1 MSSAQTST
9 FKKDKNNNLN
19 DTQCLAFIKDYK
31 EYKKGKILNINNP
44 RTGKLLNNEERI
56 KFIYEKCKKKLDID
70 TSSSNSSSSSSE
82 DNEIILDTFEK
93 VQSIVY
99 IPFNTPTQ
107 NKDLIASL
115 FSKPINVEKAY
126 NKLNAYLN
134 NNRPPRGQNI
144 YIDSYHDILLEF
156 NLIISTIYHNSVLS
170 ADILTRSHGWINGY
184 AYNPF
189 NIWNN
194 DTTIVANIKNTKTI
208 LSRMWKDTYYGSSKD
223 IRCYGLNTEALD
235 ELSNILLES
244 QNNHNKDDIIR
255 LLNDNK
261 EKYVALQLVLV
272 LIRDGLPAPSFG
284 NVNRD
289 LAIKHLEI
297 VDSLVTKDVINIL
310 FDNNNNNSVSVS
322 KSITWSNS
330 AIAPMRSS
338 SSNHSHFQSR
348 ANIDMYFRKAAEEKA
363 RILDE
368 LKGPNVLNNEFE
380 PLLLEEWDDMP
391 LSKLRNIIIIKDS
404 TNKGTA
410 FYIRTLYQ
418 YWRNAV
424 KNGVQFVNP
433 YNRKPLTEKDKDDI
447 MIAMEKLYPTIK
459 KPKAGEGRS
468 DITMEIVFVDNNRDK
483 VYIKFKYILKMPNRL
498 NLLIDL
504 IKIIISITFP
514 TRLPD
519 FNGDIDAAYIHNYL
533 FDNIKL
539 LHRNNKTFG
548 KKIPLKPLDV
558 LKEYNGRLI
567 NNYDDYKDFFDKIKH
582 AL

>member
-1 MSSAQTST
+1 MSSASTNT
-9 FKKDKNNNLN
+9 FKKDKNNNLSN
-19 DTQCLAFIKDYK
+19 KQCEAFIKDYK
-31 EYKKGKILNINNP
+31 EYKKGNILNINNP
-44 RTGKLLNNEERI
+44 KTGKLLNNEERI
-56 KFIYEKCKKKLDID
+56 KFIYYKCKEKLGID
-70 TSSSNSSSSSSE
+70 TSPSKSKSSSSK

-93 VQSIVY
+93 VQDIVY
-99 IPFNTPTQ
+99 IPFNTPTH
-107 NKDLIASL
+107 NKDLIEKL
-115 FSKPINVEKAY
+115 FSKPIKLEEAY
-126 NKLNAYLN
+126 NKLNIYLN

-223 IRCYGLNTEALD
+223 IRCDGLNTEAKD
-235 ELSNILLES
+235 ELSNILLEN

-310 FDNNNNNSVSVS
+310 FDNNNNNSVSIS

-424 KNGVQFVNP
+424 KNGAQIVNP
-433 YNRKPLTEKDKDDI
+433 YNRRPFTEKDKDDI

-483 VYIKFKYILKMPNRL
+483 VYINFKYILKMPNRL
-498 NLLIDL
+498 NLLIEL
-504 IKIIISITFP
+504 IKIIISINFP
-514 TRLPD
+514 ARLPN

>member
-9 FKKDKNNNLN
+9 FKKDKNNNLS

-56 KFIYEKCKKKLDID
+56 KFIYEKCKKKLGID
-70 TSSSNSSSSSSE
+70 TSSSNSSSSSSK

-99 IPFNTPTQ
+99 IPFNTLTQ

-115 FSKPINVEKAY
+115 FSKPINLENAY
-126 NKLNAYLN
+126 NKLNVYLN

>member
-31 EYKKGKILNINNP
+31 EYKKGKMLNINNP

-70 TSSSNSSSSSSE
+70 TSSSNSSSSSSK

-115 FSKPINVEKAY
+115 FSKPINLENAY

-144 YIDSYHDILLEF
+144 YIDSYHDILPEF

-170 ADILTRSHGWINGY
+170 ADILTRSYGWVNGY

-189 NIWNN
+189 HIWNN
-194 DTTIVANIKNTKTI
+194 DNTMIANIKNTKTI
-208 LSRMWKDTYYGSSKD
+208 LSRMWKDAYYGSSQEL
-223 IRCYGLNTEALD
+223 RCYGLNTEALD
-235 ELSNILLES
+235 EISNIILES
-244 QNNHNKDDIIR
+244 QNNHNKDDVIR

-261 EKYVALQLVLV
+261 ERYVALQLILV

-297 VDSLVTKDVINIL
+297 VDSLVTKDIINIL
-310 FDNNNNNSVSVS
+310 YNNNDDNSVSVS
-322 KSITWSNS
+322 KSITWTDS

-338 SSNHSHFQSR
+338 SSNHTHFQSR
-348 ANIDMYFRKAAEEKA
+348 ANIDMYHRNARDEKA

-368 LKGPNVLNNEFE
+368 LKGPNVLNNDSE
-380 PLLLEEWDDMP
+380 PFLGDEWDDMP

-404 TNKGTA
+404 ANKGTA
-410 FYIRTLYQ
+410 FYVRTLYQ

-424 KNGVQFVNP
+424 KNGAPFVNP
-433 YNRKPLTEKDKDDI
+433 YNRRQFTDNDKENI

-459 KPKAGEGRS
+459 KPKQGEGRS
-468 DITMEIVFVDNNRDK
+468 DIKMEISFFDNNRDK
-483 VYIKFKYILKMPNRL
+483 FYITFKYILKMPNRL
-498 NLLIDL
+498 NLLLDL
-504 IKIIISITFP
+504 IKIRISVEFP
-514 TRLPD
+514 QRLPD
-519 FNGDIDAAYIHNYL
+519 FNGDIDAAYIYNYL

-548 KKIPLKPLDV
+548 KKIPLKPLAV
-558 LKEYNGRLI
+558 LKEYDGKLI
-567 NNYDDYKDFFDKIKH
+567 NNYNDYKDFFDKIKH

>member
-1 MSSAQTST
+1 MSSASTNT
-9 FKKDKNNNLN
+9 FKKDKNNNLSN
-19 DTQCLAFIKDYK
+19 KQCEAFIKDYK
-31 EYKKGKILNINNP
+31 EYKKGNILNINNP
-44 RTGKLLNNEERI
+44 KTGKLLNNEERI
-56 KFIYEKCKKKLDID
+56 KFIYYKCKEKLGID
-70 TSSSNSSSSSSE
+70 TSPSKSKSSSSK

-93 VQSIVY
+93 VQDIVY
-99 IPFNTPTQ
+99 IPFNTPTH
-107 NKDLIASL
+107 NKDLIEKL
-115 FSKPINVEKAY
+115 FSKPIKLEEAY
-126 NKLNAYLN
+126 NKLNIYLN

-144 YIDSYHDILLEF
+144 FIDSYHDILQEF

-223 IRCYGLNTEALD
+223 IRCYGLNTEAKD
-235 ELSNILLES
+235 ELSNILLEN

-310 FDNNNNNSVSVS
+310 FDNNNNNSVSIS

-424 KNGVQFVNP
+424 KNGAQIVNP
-433 YNRKPLTEKDKDDI
+433 YNRRPFTEKDKDDI

-483 VYIKFKYILKMPNRL
+483 VYINFKYILKMPNRL
-498 NLLIDL
+498 NLLIEL
-504 IKIIISITFP
+504 IKIIISINFP
-514 TRLPD
+514 ARLPN

>member
-1 MSSAQTST
+1 MSSAQTNT
-9 FKKDKNNNLN
+9 FKKDKNNNLSN
-19 DTQCLAFIKDYK
+19 KQCEAFIKDYK
-31 EYKKGKILNINNP
+31 EYKKGNILNINNP
-44 RTGKLLNNEERI
+44 RTGKPLNNEERI
-56 KFIYEKCKKKLDID
+56 KFIYDKCKGKLGID
-70 TSSSNSSSSSSE
+70 TSPSKSKSSSSK

-93 VQSIVY
+93 VQDIVY
-99 IPFNTPTQ
+99 IPFNTPTH
-107 NKDLIASL
+107 NKDLIEKL
-115 FSKPINVEKAY
+115 FSKPIKLEEAY
-126 NKLNAYLN
+126 NKLNIYLN

-144 YIDSYHDILLEF
+144 FIDSYHDILQEF

-310 FDNNNNNSVSVS
+310 FDNNNNNSVSIS

-558 LKEYNGRLI
+558 LKEYNGRWI
-567 NNYDDYKDFFDKIKH
+567 NNYDDYKEFFDKIKH

>member
-1 MSSAQTST
+1 MSSASTNT
-9 FKKDKNNNLN
+9 FKKDKNNNLSN
-19 DTQCLAFIKDYK
+19 KQCEAFIKDYK
-31 EYKKGKILNINNP
+31 EYKKGNILNINNP
-44 RTGKLLNNEERI
+44 KTGKLLNNEERI
-56 KFIYEKCKKKLDID
+56 KFIYYKCKEKLGID
-70 TSSSNSSSSSSE
+70 TSPSKSKSSSSK

-93 VQSIVY
+93 VQDIVY
-99 IPFNTPTQ
+99 IPFNTPTH
-107 NKDLIASL
+107 NKDLIEKL
-115 FSKPINVEKAY
+115 FSKPIKLEEAY
-126 NKLNAYLN
+126 NKLNIYLN

-144 YIDSYHDILLEF
+144 FIDSYHDILQEF

-223 IRCYGLNTEALD
+223 IRCDGLNTEAKD
-235 ELSNILLES
+235 ELSNILLEN

-310 FDNNNNNSVSVS
+310 FDNNNNNSVSIS

-424 KNGVQFVNP
+424 KNGAQIVNP
-433 YNRKPLTEKDKDDI
+433 YNRRPFTEKDKDDI

-483 VYIKFKYILKMPNRL
+483 VYINFKYILKMPNRL
-498 NLLIDL
+498 NLLIEL
-504 IKIIISITFP
+504 IKIIISINFP
-514 TRLPD
+514 ARLPN

>member
-1 MSSAQTST
+1 MSSAQTNT
-9 FKKDKNNNLN
+9 FKKDKNNNLSN
-19 DTQCLAFIKDYK
+19 KQCEAFIKDYK
-31 EYKKGKILNINNP
+31 EYKKGNILNINNP
-44 RTGKLLNNEERI
+44 RTGKPLNNEERI
-56 KFIYEKCKKKLDID
+56 KFIYDKCKGKLGID
-70 TSSSNSSSSSSE
+70 TSPSKSKSSSSK

-93 VQSIVY
+93 VQDIVY
-99 IPFNTPTQ
+99 IPFNTPTH
-107 NKDLIASL
+107 NKDLIEKL
-115 FSKPINVEKAY
+115 FSKPIKLEEAY
-126 NKLNAYLN
+126 NKLNIYLN
-134 NNRPPRGQNI
+134 NDRPPRGQNI
-144 YIDSYHDILLEF
+144 FIDSYHDILQEF

-558 LKEYNGRLI
+558 LKEYNGRWI
-567 NNYDDYKDFFDKIKH
+567 NNYDDYKEFFDKIKH

>member
-1 MSSAQTST
+1 MSSAQTNT
-9 FKKDKNNNLN
+9 FKKDKNNNLSN
-19 DTQCLAFIKDYK
+19 KQCEAFIKDYK
-31 EYKKGKILNINNP
+31 EYKKGNILNINNP
-44 RTGKLLNNEERI
+44 RTGKPLNNEERI
-56 KFIYEKCKKKLDID
+56 KFIYDKCKGKLGID
-70 TSSSNSSSSSSE
+70 TSPSKSKSSSSK

-93 VQSIVY
+93 VQDIVY
-99 IPFNTPTQ
+99 IPFNTPTH
-107 NKDLIASL
+107 NKDLIEKL
-115 FSKPINVEKAY
+115 FSKPIKLEEAY
-126 NKLNAYLN
+126 NKLNIYLN
-134 NNRPPRGQNI
+134 NDRPPRGQNI
-144 YIDSYHDILLEF
+144 FIDSYHDILQEF

-235 ELSNILLES
+235 EFSNILLES

-363 RILDE
+363 KILDE

-447 MIAMEKLYPTIK
+447 MIAMEKLYPNIK

-514 TRLPD
+514 ARLPD

-533 FDNIKL
+533 FDNIRL

>member
-70 TSSSNSSSSSSE
+70 TSSSNSSSSSSK

-93 VQSIVY
+93 VQSIFY

-115 FSKPINVEKAY
+115 FSKPINLENAY

-144 YIDSYHDILLEF
+144 YIDSYHDILPEF

-170 ADILTRSHGWINGY
+170 ADILTRSYGWVNGY

-189 NIWNN
+189 HIWNN
-194 DTTIVANIKNTKTI
+194 DNTMIANIKNTKTI
-208 LSRMWKDTYYGSSKD
+208 LSRMWKDAYYGSSQEL
-223 IRCYGLNTEALD
+223 RCYGLNTEALD
-235 ELSNILLES
+235 EISNIILES
-244 QNNHNKDDIIR
+244 QNNHNKDDVIR

-261 EKYVALQLVLV
+261 ERYVALQLILV

-297 VDSLVTKDVINIL
+297 VDSLVTKDIINIL
-310 FDNNNNNSVSVS
+310 YNNNDDNSVSVS
-322 KSITWSNS
+322 KSITWTDS

-338 SSNHSHFQSR
+338 SSNHTHFQSR
-348 ANIDMYFRKAAEEKA
+348 ANIDMYHRNARDEKA

-368 LKGPNVLNNEFE
+368 LKGPNVLNNDSE
-380 PLLLEEWDDMP
+380 PFLGDEWDDMP

-404 TNKGTA
+404 ANKGTA
-410 FYIRTLYQ
+410 FYVRTLYQ

-424 KNGVQFVNP
+424 KNGAPFVNP
-433 YNRKPLTEKDKDDI
+433 YNRRQFTDNDKENI

-459 KPKAGEGRS
+459 KPKQGEGRS
-468 DITMEIVFVDNNRDK
+468 DIKMEISFFDNNRDK
-483 VYIKFKYILKMPNRL
+483 FYITFKYILKMPNRL
-498 NLLIDL
+498 NLLLDL
-504 IKIIISITFP
+504 IKIRISVEFP
-514 TRLPD
+514 QRLPD
-519 FNGDIDAAYIHNYL
+519 FNGDIDAAYIYNYL

-548 KKIPLKPLDV
+548 KKIPLKPLAV
-558 LKEYNGRLI
+558 LKEYDGKLI
-567 NNYDDYKDFFDKIKH
+567 NNYNDYKDFFDKIKH

>member
-9 FKKDKNNNLN
+9 FKKDKNNNLS

-31 EYKKGKILNINNP
+31 EYKKGKILNVNNP
-44 RTGKLLNNEERI
+44 KTGKLLNNEERI
-56 KFIYEKCKKKLDID
+56 KFIYEKCKKKLGLD
-70 TSSSNSSSSSSE
+70 TSSSNSSSSSSK

-93 VQSIVY
+93 VQSIFY
-99 IPFNTPTQ
+99 IPFNTLTQ

-115 FSKPINVEKAY
+115 FSKPINLENAY
-126 NKLNAYLN
+126 NKLNVYLN

-144 YIDSYHDILLEF
+144 YIDSYHDILQEF
-156 NLIISTIYHNSVLS
+156 NLMISTIYHNSVLS
-170 ADILTRSHGWINGY
+170 ADILTRSHGWVNGY

-189 NIWNN
+189 HIWNN
-194 DTTIVANIKNTKTI
+194 DNAMIANIKNTKTI
-208 LSRMWKDTYYGSSKD
+208 LSRMWKDTYYGSSQE

-235 ELSNILLES
+235 EVSNIILES
-244 QNNHNKDDIIR
+244 QNNHNKDDVIR

-261 EKYVALQLVLV
+261 ERYVALQLIHV

-297 VDSLVTKDVINIL
+297 VDALVTKDIINIL
-310 FDNNNNNSVSVS
+310 YNNNDDNSVSVS
-322 KSITWSNS
+322 KSITWTDS

-338 SSNHSHFQSR
+338 SSNHTHFQSR
-348 ANIDMYFRKAAEEKA
+348 ANIDMYHRNARDEKA

-368 LKGPNVLNNEFE
+368 LKGPNVLNNESE
-380 PLLLEEWDDMP
+380 PFLGDEWDDMP

-404 TNKGTA
+404 ANKGTA
-410 FYIRTLYQ
+410 FYVRTLYQ

-424 KNGVQFVNP
+424 KNGAVFVNP
-433 YNRKPLTEKDKDDI
+433 YNRRQFTDNDKENI

-459 KPKAGEGRS
+459 KPKQGEGRS
-468 DITMEIVFVDNNRDK
+468 DIKMEISFFDNYRDK
-483 VYIKFKYILKMPNRL
+483 FYITFKYILKMPNRL
-498 NLLIDL
+498 NLLLDL
-504 IKIIISITFP
+504 IKIRISVEFP
-514 TRLPD
+514 QRLPD

-533 FDNIKL
+533 FDNIRL

-548 KKIPLKPLDV
+548 KKIPLKPLAV
-558 LKEYNGRLI
+558 LKEYDGKLI
-567 NNYDDYKDFFDKIKH
+567 NNYNDYKDFFDKIKH

>member
-1 MSSAQTST
+1 MSSAQTNT
-9 FKKDKNNNLN
+9 FKKDKNNNLSN
-19 DTQCLAFIKDYK
+19 KQCEAFIKDYK
-31 EYKKGKILNINNP
+31 EYKKGNILNINNP

-56 KFIYEKCKKKLDID
+56 KFIYDKCKEKLGID
-70 TSSSNSSSSSSE
+70 TSPSKSKSSSSK

-93 VQSIVY
+93 VQDIVY
-99 IPFNTPTQ
+99 IPFNTPTH
-107 NKDLIASL
+107 NKDLIEKL
-115 FSKPINVEKAY
+115 FSKPIKLEEAY
-126 NKLNAYLN
+126 NKLNIYLN

-144 YIDSYHDILLEF
+144 FIDSYHDILQEF

-235 ELSNILLES
+235 EFSNILLES

-363 RILDE
+363 KILDE

-447 MIAMEKLYPTIK
+447 MIAMEKLYPNIK

-514 TRLPD
+514 ARLPD

>member
-1 MSSAQTST
+1 MSSAQTNT
-9 FKKDKNNNLN
+9 FKKDKNNNLSN
-19 DTQCLAFIKDYK
+19 KQCEAFIKDYK
-31 EYKKGKILNINNP
+31 EYKKGNILNINNP
-44 RTGKLLNNEERI
+44 RTGKPLNNEERI
-56 KFIYEKCKKKLDID
+56 KFIYDKCKGKLGID
-70 TSSSNSSSSSSE
+70 TSPSKSKSSSSK

-93 VQSIVY
+93 VQDIVY
-99 IPFNTPTQ
+99 IPFNTPTH
-107 NKDLIASL
+107 NKDLIEKL
-115 FSKPINVEKAY
+115 FSKPIKLEEAY
-126 NKLNAYLN
+126 NKLNIYLN
-134 NNRPPRGQNI
+134 NDRPPRGQNI
-144 YIDSYHDILLEF
+144 FIDSYHDILQEF

>member
-1 MSSAQTST
+1 MSSAQTNT
-9 FKKDKNNNLN
+9 FKKDKNNNLSN
-19 DTQCLAFIKDYK
+19 KQCEAFIKDYK
-31 EYKKGKILNINNP
+31 EYKKGNILNINNP
-44 RTGKLLNNEERI
+44 RTGKPLNNEERI
-56 KFIYEKCKKKLDID
+56 KFIYDKCKGKLGID
-70 TSSSNSSSSSSE
+70 TSPSKSKSSSSK

-93 VQSIVY
+93 VQDIVY
-99 IPFNTPTQ
+99 IPFNTPTH
-107 NKDLIASL
+107 NKDLIEKL
-115 FSKPINVEKAY
+115 FSKPIKLEEAY
-126 NKLNAYLN
+126 NKLNIYLN
-134 NNRPPRGQNI
+134 NDRPPRGQNI
-144 YIDSYHDILLEF
+144 FIDSYHDILQEF

-235 ELSNILLES
+235 EFSNILLES

-363 RILDE
+363 KILDE

-447 MIAMEKLYPTIK
+447 MIAMEKLYPNIK

-514 TRLPD
+514 ARLPD

>member
-1 MSSAQTST
+1 MSSAQTNT
-9 FKKDKNNNLN
+9 FKKDKNNNLSN
-19 DTQCLAFIKDYK
+19 KQCEAFIKDYK
-31 EYKKGKILNINNP
+31 EYKKGNILNINNP
-44 RTGKLLNNEERI
+44 RTGKPLNNEERI
-56 KFIYEKCKKKLDID
+56 KFIYDKCKGKLGID
-70 TSSSNSSSSSSE
+70 TSPSKSKSSSSK

-93 VQSIVY
+93 VQDIVY
-99 IPFNTPTQ
+99 IPFNTPTH
-107 NKDLIASL
+107 NKDLIEKL
-115 FSKPINVEKAY
+115 FSKPIKLEEAY
-126 NKLNAYLN
+126 NKLNIYLN
-134 NNRPPRGQNI
+134 NDRPPRGQNI
-144 YIDSYHDILLEF
+144 FIDSYHDILQEF

-567 NNYDDYKDFFDKIKH
+567 NNYDDYKEFFDKIKH

>member
-31 EYKKGKILNINNP
+31 EYKKGKMLNINNP

-56 KFIYEKCKKKLDID
+56 KFIYEKCKKKLGID
-70 TSSSNSSSSSSE
+70 TSSSNSSSSSSK

-115 FSKPINVEKAY
+115 FSKPINLENAY

-144 YIDSYHDILLEF
+144 YIDSYHDILQEF
-156 NLIISTIYHNSVLS
+156 NLIISTIYHNNVLS
-170 ADILTRSHGWINGY
+170 ADILTRSYGWVNGY

-189 NIWNN
+189 HIWNN
-194 DTTIVANIKNTKTI
+194 DNAMIANIKNTKTI
-208 LSRMWKDTYYGSSKD
+208 LSRMWKDTYYGSSQEL
-223 IRCYGLNTEALD
+223 RCYGLNTEALD
-235 ELSNILLES
+235 EISNIILES
-244 QNNHNKDDIIR
+244 QNNHNKDDVIR

-261 EKYVALQLVLV
+261 ERYVALQLILV

-297 VDSLVTKDVINIL
+297 VDALVTKDIINIL
-310 FDNNNNNSVSVS
+310 YNNNDDNSVSVS
-322 KSITWSNS
+322 KSITWTDS

-338 SSNHSHFQSR
+338 SSNHTHFQSR
-348 ANIDMYFRKAAEEKA
+348 ANIDMYHRNARDEKA

-368 LKGPNVLNNEFE
+368 LKGPNVLNNDSE
-380 PLLLEEWDDMP
+380 PFLGDEWDDMP

-404 TNKGTA
+404 ANKGTA
-410 FYIRTLYQ
+410 FYVRTLYQ

-424 KNGVQFVNP
+424 KNGAPFVNP
-433 YNRKPLTEKDKDDI
+433 YNRRQFTDNDKENI
-447 MIAMEKLYPTIK
+447 MIAMEKLYPTII
-459 KPKAGEGRS
+459 KPKQGEGRS
-468 DITMEIVFVDNNRDK
+468 DIKMEISFFDNNKDK
-483 VYIKFKYILKMPNRL
+483 FYITFKYILKMPNRL
-498 NLLIDL
+498 NLLLDL
-504 IKIIISITFP
+504 IKIRISVEFP
-514 TRLPD
+514 QRLPD
-519 FNGDIDAAYIHNYL
+519 FNGDIDAAYIYNYL

-548 KKIPLKPLDV
+548 KKIPLKPLAV
-558 LKEYNGRLI
+558 LKEYDGKLI
-567 NNYDDYKDFFDKIKH
+567 NNYNDYKDFFDKIKH

>member
-1 MSSAQTST
+1 MSSASTNT
-9 FKKDKNNNLN
+9 FKKDKNNNLSN
-19 DTQCLAFIKDYK
+19 KQCEAFIKDYK
-31 EYKKGKILNINNP
+31 EYKKGNILNINNP
-44 RTGKLLNNEERI
+44 KTGKLLNNEERI
-56 KFIYEKCKKKLDID
+56 KFIYYKCKEKLGID
-70 TSSSNSSSSSSE
+70 TSPSKSKSSSSK

-93 VQSIVY
+93 VQDIVY
-99 IPFNTPTQ
+99 IPFNTPTH
-107 NKDLIASL
+107 NKDLIEKL
-115 FSKPINVEKAY
+115 FSKPIKLEEAY
-126 NKLNAYLN
+126 NKLNIYLN

-144 YIDSYHDILLEF
+144 FIDSYHDILQEF

-223 IRCYGLNTEALD
+223 IRCDGLNTEAKD
-235 ELSNILLES
+235 ELSNILLEN

-310 FDNNNNNSVSVS
+310 FDNNNNNSVSIS

-338 SSNHSHFQSR
+338 SSNHSHYQSR

-424 KNGVQFVNP
+424 KNGAQIVNP
-433 YNRKPLTEKDKDDI
+433 YNRRPFTEKDKDDI

-483 VYIKFKYILKMPNRL
+483 VYINFKYILKMPNRL
-498 NLLIDL
+498 NLLIEL
-504 IKIIISITFP
+504 IKIIISINFP
-514 TRLPD
+514 ARLPN